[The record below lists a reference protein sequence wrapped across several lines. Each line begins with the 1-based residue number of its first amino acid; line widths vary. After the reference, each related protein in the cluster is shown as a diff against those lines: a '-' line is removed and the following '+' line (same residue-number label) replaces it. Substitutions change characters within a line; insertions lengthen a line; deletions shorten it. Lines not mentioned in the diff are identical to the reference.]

1 MREARFKQRNFIPG
15 QALDVG
21 DTWNV
26 TRGVPDCRP
35 ISVPR
40 GWKSRLDRVESVLV
54 QGVWHTCRLTVR
66 RDNIDGLQ

>member
-1 MREARFKQRNFIPG
+1 MREARFGQRNIILG

-21 DTWNV
+21 HAWSIGS
-26 TRGVPDCRP
+26 RIPDRRL

-40 GWKSRLDRVESVLV
+40 RWKRRFDGIERVLV
-54 QGVWHTCRLTVR
+54 QGVRHTGRLTVR